1 LNTEDNT
8 EDDLIKLKNNLKIK
22 FELYLMNNSKK
33 VMKEAE

>member
-22 FELYLMNNSKK
+22 FELYLVNNSKK